1 MGSQDEEAVM
11 ADENDDLD
19 QDTAEVDTDAEGG
32 AEGQEDADWKAPS
45 KQDWANLQ
53 LALKK
58 ARQDARAAKRAVNEA
73 PKVDPDAKKPEDIE
87 REAAQKVESRYK
99 PIVVRQAARAAF
111 AEAGLRNPE
120 TSLPRVL
127 KLLELDEVDVSE
139 DGDVE
144 GLDEQIAEIKNEWP
158 ELFVQRRAPRVDG
171 ADQGASGGR
180 QKSSAEQITAAFM
193 SGQR

>member
-1 MGSQDEEAVM
+1 MGSQTEEAVM
-11 ADENDDLD
+11 ADEIDDLD
-19 QDTAEVDTDAEGG
+19 QDVTEVDTGAEDE
-32 AEGQEDADWKAPS
+32 AEGQDDTDWTPPS
-45 KQDWANLQ
+45 KQDWANLKE
-53 LALKK
+53 ALSK
-58 ARQDARAAKRAVNEA
+58 ARKDARAAKRAAGEA
-73 PKVDPDAKKPEDIE
+73 PKADPDAKKPEDIE

-139 DGDVE
+139 DGDVD

-171 ADQGASGGR
+171 ADQGSSGGR
-180 QKSSAEQITAAFM
+180 QKSSAEKITAAFM
-193 SGQR
+193 AGQR

>member
-1 MGSQDEEAVM
+1 M
-11 ADENDDLD
+11 ADEIDDLD
-19 QDTAEVDTDAEGG
+19 QDVTEVDTGAEDE
-32 AEGQEDADWKAPS
+32 AEGQDDTDWTPPS
-45 KQDWANLQ
+45 KQDWANLKE
-53 LALKK
+53 ALSK
-58 ARQDARAAKRAVNEA
+58 ARKDARAAKRAAGEA
-73 PKVDPDAKKPEDIE
+73 PKADPDAKKPEDIE

-139 DGDVE
+139 DGDVD

-171 ADQGASGGR
+171 ADQGSSGGR
-180 QKSSAEQITAAFM
+180 QKSSAEKITAAFM
-193 SGQR
+193 AGQR